1 MSSNAQASESSGAI
15 ESTTIPFVP
24 SKLFHAA
31 KWALDTADFY
41 GEKLAFFFGITS
53 PKYSYEI
60 NRYNRMLKEE
70 AARKESQANESGWNN
85 NSTNSHMIPIN
96 TSTRLANVSSN
107 SVQVYDSLAPFSP
120 PKF

>member
-1 MSSNAQASESSGAI
+1 MSSVTDNSQPSSNSI
-15 ESTTIPFVP
+15 ESTTVPFVP
-24 SKLFHAA
+24 SKLFGAA

-60 NRYNRMLKEE
+60 NRYNRMMKEE
-70 AARKESQANESGWNN
+70 AAKKAADAEFAGWNN
-85 NSTNSHMIPIN
+85 NSHTPIN
-96 TSTRLANVSSN
+96 TKAPTGTSNGLQVYESVSS
-107 SVQVYDSLAPFSP
+107 YHG